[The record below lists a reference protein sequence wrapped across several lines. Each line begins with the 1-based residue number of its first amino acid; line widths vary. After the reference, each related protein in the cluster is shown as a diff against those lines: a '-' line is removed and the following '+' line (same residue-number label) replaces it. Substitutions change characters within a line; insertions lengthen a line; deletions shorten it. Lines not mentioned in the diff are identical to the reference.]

1 MALRKSAKSKKQAEQ
16 TVDSADSV
24 GSTDEK
30 PQAKK
35 AAVKTKKKP
44 VRRARTTKP
53 AIELEPRPSL
63 RRRARRASSL
73 DPLALV
79 RAQSEAETGNA
90 SALADAADFNDVF
103 PIAEAPAASPAPA
116 APNMPETPAA
126 PPPVDAQGRELR
138 IGPAK
143 LPDMDL
149 IEKAKINRALL
160 RAKRNLARM
169 GGKKKKPVKPSAL
182 PLSRRLRDLV
192 AASLKEAADQRLG
205 KTGSEFSLFAVNPVR
220 VLLAYSGGPDSTA
233 LLDVLAK
240 LFHEKH
246 QTLIASVT
254 AVYVN
259 HGLSPNAEGWAEHCR
274 AECEKRKV
282 GFASLRVRVSASGE
296 GVEAAAREVRYE
308 ALAKFAT
315 ENGCDVVMTAH
326 HEDDR
331 IETFLLQWLR
341 GAGPEGLAAFPQ
353 ARELKIPSAV
363 VETDF
368 SSDPAAEPGPLL
380 LLRPWRQVMRR
391 EVMHYVKLKKLD
403 YIEDESNAD
412 PKYARNRIRHEV
424 VPLLESI
431 RPGFKS
437 AAARSVEL
445 VAEAADILRS
455 VAKSDLEACRSP
467 LVDGG
472 IAIYKLLTL
481 IPARQ
486 AWCIRAWMAE
496 NGMQPPGKARL
507 EEALR
512 QIRETNADTNF
523 AIRIKKKE
531 IRRWGSDLVVRDV
544 AEPAANKTEIVQWDG
559 SASIPLTQW
568 AGEIEVIACGPDEA
582 GISADELRQAPLTV
596 SRRTNSL
603 KLKLWHLRPSKTLKD
618 LYAEAGIPAFERDA
632 LPIVSLGELPLFA
645 AGLGMDVRRLVG
657 PEAAPE
663 RVRLRFRQT
672 SNLWNEKAVP
682 NYGDLPE
689 AVRREREQAVKE
701 AAAEQR
707 RAELAVEA
715 AAKRSKANGSA

>member
-1 MALRKSAKSKKQAEQ
+1 MALRKSAKPKKQAEQ
-16 TVDSADSV
+16 TAD
-24 GSTDEK
+24 TADEK
-30 PQAKK
+30 QEAKTAGAAKGDVK
-35 AAVKTKKKP
+35 ATKKKP
-44 VRRARTTKP
+44 VRRARTAKP
-53 AIELEPRPSL
+53 AVDLEPRPSL
-63 RRRARRASSL
+63 RRRARRSSSL

-79 RAQSEAETGNA
+79 RAQNEAESGNA
-90 SALADAADFNDVF
+90 SALADAADFDDVF
-103 PIAEAPAASPAPA
+103 PIAEAPAAPLAPA
-116 APNMPETPAA
+116 VPQTPAA

-149 IEKAKINRALL
+149 IEKAKVNRALL
-160 RAKRNLARM
+160 RAKRNLAKM

-192 AASLKEAADQRLG
+192 AASLKEAVDQRLG

-240 LFHEKH
+240 LFHEKN
-246 QTLIASVT
+246 QSLIASVT

-259 HGLSPNAEGWAEHCR
+259 HGLSPNANRWAEHCR
-274 AECEKRKV
+274 GECEKRKV
-282 GFASLRVRVSASGE
+282 GFASVRVRVNTSGE

-308 ALAKFAT
+308 ALSKFAT
-315 ENGCDVVMTAH
+315 EHGCDVVMTAH

-331 IETFLLQWLR
+331 IETFLLQWMR

-353 ARELKIPSAV
+353 VRELKVPSAV
-363 VETDF
+363 VEDDF

-391 EVMHYVKLKKLD
+391 EVMHYVKLKKLE
-403 YIEDESNAD
+403 YVEDESNAD
-412 PKYARNRIRHEV
+412 PKYARNRIRNEV

-486 AWCIRAWMAE
+486 AWCLRAWMAE
-496 NGMQPPGKARL
+496 NGMQAPGKARL

-544 AEPAANKTEIVQWDG
+544 AEPAANKTEVVQWDG
-559 SASIPLTQW
+559 SQAIALTQW

-582 GISADELRQAPLTV
+582 GIPAEALRQSPLTV

-632 LPIVSLGELPLFA
+632 LPVVSLGELPLFA

-657 PEAAPE
+657 PEEASE

-672 SNLWNEKAVP
+672 SNLWNDKAVP

-689 AVRREREQAVKE
+689 SVRREREKAVKE
-701 AAAEQR
+701 AAVEQR
-707 RAELAVEA
+707 RAELAVDA
-715 AAKRSKANGSA
+715 AAKRSKANGLV